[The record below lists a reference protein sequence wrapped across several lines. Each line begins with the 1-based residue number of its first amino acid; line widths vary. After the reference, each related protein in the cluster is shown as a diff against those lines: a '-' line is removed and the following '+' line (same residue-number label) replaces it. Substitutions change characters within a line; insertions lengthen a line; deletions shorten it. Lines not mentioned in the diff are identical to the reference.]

1 MRPMLIIDPPDP
13 IVVEVTRN
21 QLQALMDADVR
32 CRGLQLPEGLLLR
45 YNLAASLYFYLKTG
59 VSDGKIT
66 TRIFASDSPY
76 DREKAEIGRVRTPMF
91 EPAADRSH
99 LEQVK
104 GLLDGWV
111 SFVDKAPGTEHD
123 FQAFE
128 MSGRHE

>member
-1 MRPMLIIDPPDP
+1 MLRIDPPDP
-13 IVVEVTRN
+13 VAVEVTRN
-21 QLQALMDADVR
+21 QLQALTDADAR

-59 VSDGKIT
+59 VANGKIT

-76 DREKAEIGRVRTPMF
+76 DREKAEIGEVRTPMF
-91 EPAADRSH
+91 EPDADHGH
-99 LEQVK
+99 LERVK

-111 SFVDKAPGTEHD
+111 SFVDEAPGTDHD

-128 MSGRHE
+128 MSRGRE